1 MLSRST
7 PYLNDIL
14 QALIDLLPIPLAST
28 ARTKLMST
36 LITFCANKSLKALLI
51 DEYDII
57 SVLVLIVPSLQDQP
71 LNTVSLFIRIY

>member
-7 PYLNDIL
+7 PYLNDML

-28 ARTKLMST
+28 ARTRLMST
-36 LITFCANKSLKALLI
+36 LITFCANSSLKDLLV

-57 SVLVLIVPSLQDQP
+57 SVLVSVLPSLQDQP
-71 LNTVSLFIRIY
+71 LNTVSLLIKM